1 MQTKYIILSWNPP
14 IHGEFYQIRNYTL
27 EQKTE
32 TSDNFI
38 VIQTLPYSRTRTTIE
53 DLEPST
59 EYSIRVSSNNKY
71 GRSDGVLITQSTL
84 PGKCYIYGKRC
95 RLVSA
100 ILLHV
105 YVSKMCINKT
115 HLLFTSSVQQTDYQ
129 NWFAIRTAP

>member
-1 MQTKYIILSWNPP
+1 MVLQWNRPKY
-14 IHGEFYQIRNYTL
+14 GDFYGIQNYTI

-32 TSDNFI
+32 PSGNFI
-38 VIQTLPYSRTRTTIE
+38 VIQTLPYSLTKTTVE
-53 DLEPST
+53 DLKPST